1 MMCYKLFIGATL
13 MILAMLI
20 EGYDEYKVREIASVH
35 VCAFLVYYST
45 VVYYISFFCERQ
57 SFLEAIQEEQNDE
70 IYGLRDLLDDPIR
83 YDLDAENIIHIQE
96 SSQELN
102 ISDRENIRNIP
113 IDPNDEEFK
122 VPPIPAPNEENSVSS
137 NANRSEAYQVIP
149 LEESKLDN
157 CMICLDTLNNP
168 EYKIVRLK

>member
-1 MMCYKLFIGATL
+1 MVQCMMCYKLFIGATL

-70 IYGLRDLLDDPIR
+70 IYGLSDLLDVIWAPLAGWLMTRMYKGKIGQAAGVITFVEEIVPG
-83 YDLDAENIIHIQE
+83 LD
-96 SSQELN
+96 
-102 ISDRENIRNIP
+102 
-113 IDPNDEEFK
+113 
-122 VPPIPAPNEENSVSS
+122 
-137 NANRSEAYQVIP
+137 VIP
-149 LEESKLDN
+149 TFTIMWVYTYVISAKKN
-157 CMICLDTLNNP
+157 
-168 EYKIVRLK
+168 K

>member
-1 MMCYKLFIGATL
+1 MMCYKLFIGATF
-13 MILAMLI
+13 MILVMLI

-83 YDLDAENIIHIQE
+83 YDLDAENFIHIQE

-102 ISDRENIRNIP
+102 
-113 IDPNDEEFK
+113 
-122 VPPIPAPNEENSVSS
+122 V
-137 NANRSEAYQVIP
+137 RS
-149 LEESKLDN
+149 
-157 CMICLDTLNNP
+157 
-168 EYKIVRLK
+168 